1 MHNMELMQRDKQE
14 SPQGDFVTLYSL
26 YKRWK
31 QNAARIGHN
40 KILKLKWIPFIE
52 KTLGN
57 LLLLE
62 QYTGGSKRKWINKN
76 TFKFNLIESR
86 IPDQKPKRK
95 RLIENKSV
103 HYPKARTEINKNI
116 EINKKNDSSEKKAE
130 RSNYF
135 FLDSNLKNFLAGI
148 LNIRVPSVKIYV
160 NQASDTL
167 ARQHNADAVTYKD
180 SIFFKTGKYDPRD
193 KKGIALLGHEL
204 THVVQMKMQNLPER
218 KKTGTTG
225 YEHYIHE
232 EKQAID
238 NEKRILSHFSYAEPY
253 SENKNLLYHN
263 SIYNSFNDYKF
274 DYGAHRSFE
283 NTVRLDIPGNSTS
296 DSKSNHIQTQAP
308 RTAQSPR
315 VLDLPPEINVGFN
328 AGFQLS
334 EQQQRMI
341 RDDIYRDI
349 RNKIKI
355 EFERGG

>member
-1 MHNMELMQRDKQE
+1 MELMQRDKQE
-14 SPQGDFVTLYSL
+14 SPQGDFVTL

-103 HYPKARTEINKNI
+103 HYPKARTEINKNT

-148 LNIRVPSVKIYV
+148 LNIRVPSVKIYA

-167 ARQHNADAVTYKD
+167 ARQYNADAVTYKD
-180 SIFFKTGKYDPRD
+180 SIFFKTGKYFL
-193 KKGIALLGHEL
+193 I
-204 THVVQMKMQNLPER
+204 
-218 KKTGTTG
+218 
-225 YEHYIHE
+225 
-232 EKQAID
+232 
-238 NEKRILSHFSYAEPY
+238 
-253 SENKNLLYHN
+253 
-263 SIYNSFNDYKF
+263 SF
-274 DYGAHRSFE
+274 
-283 NTVRLDIPGNSTS
+283 
-296 DSKSNHIQTQAP
+296 
-308 RTAQSPR
+308 
-315 VLDLPPEINVGFN
+315 
-328 AGFQLS
+328 
-334 EQQQRMI
+334 
-341 RDDIYRDI
+341 
-349 RNKIKI
+349 
-355 EFERGG
+355 